1 VPYGNGG
8 ERTACVRLTAS
19 HVPLLDVLS
28 LLGLVAH
35 SDDAADATSATVGPV
50 VVVRVRGRR
59 LRRRRIVARRQQVG
73 LLLVMEIVLLLMAQT
88 ASV

>member
-28 LLGLVAH
+28 LFGLVAH
-35 SDDAADATSATVGPV
+35 SDDATNATSTTMGPEV
-50 VVVRVRGRR
+50 VMRVRG
-59 LRRRRIVARRQQVG
+59 
-73 LLLVMEIVLLLMAQT
+73 
-88 ASV
+88 